1 LEKRVLRKTGTAVSD
16 YRMIGHGDRILVAV
30 SGGKDSIVLL
40 KVLYELNRSAPVE
53 FELVPVH
60 VATGFEKDFHR
71 IQDWALEELGVTIRV
86 FQSGIGEILEKV
98 ADPEKSPCALCSRL
112 RRGVLYTMAHEEGF
126 TAIALGHHLDDIV
139 ETFLLRCFYTGQ
151 IGAMAPSRYSDDGR
165 NRVIRPLAYCRGDL
179 VQGYFDTLRIAPVRN
194 ECPRK
199 PDGKREWVRNRL
211 SELEKEH
218 PFIKE
223 SVFSAL
229 SNIDMKSLCLREERR
244 AHPH

>member
-1 LEKRVLRKTGTAVSD
+1 MEKRVLRKTGTAVSD

>member
-1 LEKRVLRKTGTAVSD
+1 MRKTGTAVSD